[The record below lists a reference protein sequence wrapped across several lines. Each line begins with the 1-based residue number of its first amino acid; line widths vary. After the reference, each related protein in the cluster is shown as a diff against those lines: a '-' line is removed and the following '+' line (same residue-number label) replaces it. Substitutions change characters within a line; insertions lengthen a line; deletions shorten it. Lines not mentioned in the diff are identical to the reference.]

1 MDELDLSLE
10 VRMRISK
17 LVPDYA
23 IPQISFSQHPSE
35 LNLNT
40 FPHFPLS
47 LTSLHLPTLTNA
59 LSTPV
64 VPASSLLSRQ
74 LLVLM
79 EQVKH
84 NQSDSNHDY
93 EDIIKRIIA
102 GENQI
107 ETLKTLIVNDFRLFH
122 KSLNLPVL
130 NDETPLIPRPV
141 QRNSGNFFSL

>member
-1 MDELDLSLE
+1 M
-10 VRMRISK
+10 
-17 LVPDYA
+17 
-23 IPQISFSQHPSE
+23 
-35 LNLNT
+35 NLNA

-59 LSTPV
+59 LSTPI
-64 VPASSLLSRQ
+64 VPASNLLSRQ

-84 NQSDSNHDY
+84 SQSISNHDY
-93 EDIIKRIIA
+93 EDIVKRIVD

-107 ETLKTLIVNDFRLFH
+107 ETLRTLIESDFRLFH
-122 KSLNLPVL
+122 KALNLPVL
-130 NDETPLIPRPV
+130 NDETSLITRPI

>member
-1 MDELDLSLE
+1 MLVASTLRDLLLIQLGGRTGFVSRSNF
-10 VRMRISK
+10 VISK

-23 IPQISFSQHPSE
+23 
-35 LNLNT
+35 

-59 LSTPV
+59 LSTPI
-64 VPASSLLSRQ
+64 VPASNLLSRQ

-84 NQSDSNHDY
+84 SQSISNHDY
-93 EDIIKRIIA
+93 EDIVKRIVA

-107 ETLKTLIVNDFRLFH
+107 ETLRTLIESDFRLFH
-122 KSLNLPVL
+122 KALNLPVL
-130 NDETPLIPRPV
+130 NDETSLITRPI